1 MGAGGVK
8 PTKTK
13 TWKGWV
19 GKIKEQLNVF
29 ATNFLNI
36 SKYGWLILPS
46 FYGQQNLAK
55 NNEIFFGF
63 TIRFY
68 HHVFE
73 KIPGK
78 KMATFG
84 VVSSPRVAAT
94 MVVVIIHNH
103 LSRLCFSSKCLSMK
117 VTNPLKWFFY
127 KTFTWCYLSHVLQDK
142 GQGMKITIFWY

>member
-13 TWKGWV
+13 TWEGWV
-19 GKIKEQLNVF
+19 GKTKEQLNVF
-29 ATNFLNI
+29 VTDFLNI
-36 SKYGWLILPS
+36 SKYGWLIHPS

-55 NNEIFFGF
+55 NKKKLFGF

-68 HHVFE
+68 HHVLE
-73 KIPGK
+73 KIPWK

-84 VVSSPRVAAT
+84 VVNSPRIVVA

-103 LSRLCFSSKCLSMK
+103 LSGLCFSSY
-117 VTNPLKWFFY
+117 VFPR
-127 KTFTWCYLSHVLQDK
+127 
-142 GQGMKITIFWY
+142 G